1 MGSVFVT
8 EPRSLPHE
16 RACERPH
23 NSHQLRPTSSCRLAI
38 DRARVSRAQP
48 LYLQVQGRALSG
60 ICIAIA
66 RRVDVGVGLVR
77 LAFVAA
83 TLIGAH
89 ALVAYVV
96 LGFVIRWDPAQRSQ
110 LWSNRLWRR
119 LHAAAAR

>member
-1 MGSVFVT
+1 MNVHASDLTTLINYGLLALVVW
-8 EPRSLPHE
+8 
-16 RACERPH
+16 
-23 NSHQLRPTSSCRLAI
+23 AI